1 MNRQTEFTLLIVGAS
16 LSILTFLGA
25 MLYTIIFGLN
35 TLMVADTF
43 GYYSSSEETI
53 VLGIITFFSVVAA
66 FFALGSAV
74 FGFIGAFKVKS
85 DGPKVKTLGACFIVL
100 GGLQVFTIHGILF
113 LIAGILTITKKE
125 YKTNSK
131 EDEGTKWE

>member
-53 VLGIITFFSVVAA
+53 LLGIITFFSVVAA

-74 FGFIGAFKVKS
+74 FG
-85 DGPKVKTLGACFIVL
+85 FIVL

>member
-66 FFALGSAV
+66 FFCTRISS
-74 FGFIGAFKVKS
+74 FWIYR
-85 DGPKVKTLGACFIVL
+85 CI
-100 GGLQVFTIHGILF
+100 
-113 LIAGILTITKKE
+113 
-125 YKTNSK
+125 
-131 EDEGTKWE
+131 

>member
-1 MNRQTEFTLLIVGAS
+1 
-16 LSILTFLGA
+16 
-25 MLYTIIFGLN
+25 MLH
-35 TLMVADTF
+35 
-43 GYYSSSEETI
+43 
-53 VLGIITFFSVVAA
+53 
-66 FFALGSAV
+66 FALGSAV

-85 DGPKVKTLGACFIVL
+85 DGPKVKTLGVCFIVL

-131 EDEGTKWE
+131 EDEGTKMGMITFLPIFFIFAIF